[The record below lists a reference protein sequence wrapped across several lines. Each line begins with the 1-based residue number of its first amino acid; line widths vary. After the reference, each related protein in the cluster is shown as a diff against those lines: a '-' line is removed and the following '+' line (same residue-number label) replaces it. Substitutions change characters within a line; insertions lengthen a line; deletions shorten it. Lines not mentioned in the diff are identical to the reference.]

1 MNATDL
7 MIQEFDIPKETI
19 PICTDAQEIE
29 NSAEVMVV
37 NSPEGFQSGARALAV
52 IKHTKKKVV
61 NALKE
66 QKSHAYQVHS
76 AICKYETKAT
86 EPLDHAEDVVKE
98 KMGEWY
104 MKQKAFESEQIELGE
119 KIVSLIPNAENIGIR
134 ENIKVEILDESKIP
148 QRFWSVDKKK
158 LSEFAKSNDGM
169 LEVEGVHFVKGVTI
183 VNNS

>member
-7 MIQEFDIPKETI
+7 MIKEFDIPKETI

-29 NSAEVMVV
+29 NSAEVMQV
-37 NSPEGFQSGARALAV
+37 NSPQGYENGAKALAV

-86 EPLDHAEDVVKE
+86 EPLDHAEDVLKD
-98 KMGEWY
+98 KMSTWY
-104 MKQKAFESEQIELGE
+104 MGQKEFEEAQLATGMTV
-119 KIVSLIPNAENIGIR
+119 VSVIPETPNIGIR
-134 ENIKVEILDESKIP
+134 EKINVEIVNEEKVP
-148 QRFWSVDKKK
+148 MRFWSVDKKK
-158 LSEFAKSNDGM
+158 LADYAKTSGGM
-169 LEVEGVHFVKGVTI
+169 LEVEGVHFSKKVII